1 MRNGR
6 RAFKM
11 PRSHREHL
19 EWTPSRI
26 LNWAQKVGPS
36 TAQLLERIMAER
48 PLPEQG
54 YRACLGI
61 LRLSKTYG
69 EERVEKA
76 SKRALPFRFHSYGS
90 VESILKK
97 GLDDQPLPEVSS
109 ESLPLHENVR
119 GSHYYN

>member
-1 MRNGR
+1 
-6 RAFKM
+6 M

-26 LNWAQKVGPS
+26 VKWAQKIGSS
-36 TAQLLERIMAER
+36 TAELVERIMQER
-48 PLPEQG
+48 PHPEQG

-76 SKRALPFRFHSYGS
+76 SKRALLFRSHSYRS
-90 VESILKK
+90 VESILKNN
-97 GLDDQPLPEVSS
+97 LEEQPLPKVSS
-109 ESLPLHENVR
+109 KSLPLHENVR
-119 GSHYYN
+119 GSQYYN